1 MSQVIP
7 FRPLP
12 IPPAADIPALSARLI
27 QVESAETGDED
38 LLDLL
43 LEAEARTLQALADAR
58 AATMAD
64 AVLKLATVVRRATV
78 LRPRRPVRPRL
89 RRATAARPATVL
101 RPGRASRCCAPPGGS
116 VGRSPSW
123 RPPSGPVTRT
133 RRSRCWT
140 GPATRSC

>member
-64 AVLKLATVVRRATV
+64 AVLKLATVVRRAGCERDDPLSEEELDL
-78 LRPRRPVRPRL
+78 LRSTL
-89 RRATAARPATVL
+89 RDLQQMTETPAVAARA
-101 RPGRASRCCAPPGGS
+101 
-116 VGRSPSW
+116 
-123 RPPSGPVTRT
+123 
-133 RRSRCWT
+133 
-140 GPATRSC
+140 